1 MPQTSDGN
9 SALQTQVI
17 DNPHEVGNQLQQL
30 GKLTQEDFQQA
41 ISAANLSR
49 ADETAHSTK
58 GYAGSTFYSNLIKQ
72 LRDILVVK
80 GFKPHTHQNI
90 ELVLNDTVA
99 IAVCKGDENTGK
111 TTQDPHSA
119 RKKGGVTLALFGLSQ
134 NELPQNEELFEESDS
149 LKINRGKLQLEIDG
163 KERDVWILMHYSQKI
178 ADGEYRVKAELSRPS
193 TYDNK
198 GRINSFSD
206 RIMLDLMGLN
216 IESQP
221 NSETQ
226 FTDDIDF
233 NIE

>member
-17 DNPHEVGNQLQQL
+17 DNPNEVGNQLQQL
-30 GKLTQEDFQQA
+30 GKFTQEDFQQA

-134 NELPQNEELFEESDS
+134 NELPQNGELFEESDS

-178 ADGEYRVKAELSRPS
+178 ANGEYRVKTELSQPS
-193 TYDNK
+193 TYDKN
-198 GRINSFSD
+198 GRINFFSN
-206 RIMLDLMGLN
+206 RIMLELMDLN

>member
-17 DNPHEVGNQLQQL
+17 DNPNEVGNQLQQL

-134 NELPQNEELFEESDS
+134 NELPQNGELFEESDS

-178 ADGEYRVKAELSRPS
+178 ANGEYRVKTELSQPS

-198 GRINSFSD
+198 GRINFFSN
-206 RIMLDLMGLN
+206 RIMLELMDLN

>member
-1 MPQTSDGN
+1 MSQTSDEN
-9 SALQTQVI
+9 SASQILVF
-17 DNPHEVGNQLQQL
+17 DNPHEVEDQLQRL
-30 GKLTQEDFQQA
+30 GKLTQEDFHQA

-80 GFKPHTHQNI
+80 SFKPHTHQNI

-134 NELPQNEELFEESDS
+134 DELPQQGKLFEKSDS

-178 ADGEYRVKAELSRPS
+178 ADGEYRVRAELSRPS

>member
-1 MPQTSDGN
+1 MSQASDGN

-17 DNPHEVGNQLQQL
+17 DNPREVGNQLQQL

-58 GYAGSTFYSNLIKQ
+58 GYAGSTFYSNLIRQ

-80 GFKPHTHQNI
+80 SFKPHTHQNI

-134 NELPQNEELFEESDS
+134 NELPQNGELFEESDS
-149 LKINRGKLQLEIDG
+149 LKMNHGKLQLEIDG

-178 ADGEYRVKAELSRPS
+178 ADGEYRIKAELSQPS

-198 GRINSFSD
+198 GRINFFSN
-206 RIMLDLMGLN
+206 RIMLELMGLN

>member
-17 DNPHEVGNQLQQL
+17 DNPNEVGNQLQQL
-30 GKLTQEDFQQA
+30 GKFTQEDFQQA

-134 NELPQNEELFEESDS
+134 NELPQNGELFEESDS

-178 ADGEYRVKAELSRPS
+178 ANGEYRVKTELSQPS
-193 TYDNK
+193 TYDKK
-198 GRINSFSD
+198 GRINFFSN
-206 RIMLDLMGLN
+206 RIMLELMDLN

>member
-80 GFKPHTHQNI
+80 GFKPHTHLNI

-99 IAVCKGDENTGK
+99 IAVCKGDEYTGK

-119 RKKGGVTLALFGLSQ
+119 RKKGGVTLALFRLSQ

>member
-99 IAVCKGDENTGK
+99 IAVCKGDEYTGK

-134 NELPQNEELFEESDS
+134 NKLPQNGELFEESDS
-149 LKINRGKLQLEIDG
+149 LRINRGKLQLEIDG

>member
-1 MPQTSDGN
+1 MSKTSDGN

-134 NELPQNEELFEESDS
+134 NELPQNGELFEESDS

-163 KERDVWILMHYSQKI
+163 KERDVWVLMHYSQKI
-178 ADGEYRVKAELSRPS
+178 ANGEYRVKAELSQPS

-198 GRINSFSD
+198 GRINFFSN
-206 RIMLDLMGLN
+206 RIMLELMDLN

>member
-1 MPQTSDGN
+1 MSQASDGN

-17 DNPHEVGNQLQQL
+17 DNPREVGNQLQQL

-111 TTQDPHSA
+111 STQDPHSA

-134 NELPQNEELFEESDS
+134 NELPQNGELFEESDS

-163 KERDVWILMHYSQKI
+163 KERDVWVLLHYSQKI

-198 GRINSFSD
+198 GCINSFSG
-206 RIMLDLMGLN
+206 RIMLDSMGLN

-221 NSETQ
+221 NTETQ

>member
-1 MPQTSDGN
+1 MSKTNDGN
-9 SALQTQVI
+9 SALQIQAI
-17 DNPHEVGNQLQQL
+17 DNPHEVENRLQQF
-30 GKLTQEDFQQA
+30 GKLTQEDFQKA

-58 GYAGSTFYSNLIKQ
+58 GYAGSTFYSNLIRQ

-80 GFKPHTHQNI
+80 SFKPHTHQNI

-111 TTQDPHSA
+111 ITQDPYSA
-119 RKKGGVTLALFGLSQ
+119 GKKGGVTLALFGLSQ
-134 NELPQNEELFEESDS
+134 NELPQNGELFEESDS
-149 LKINRGKLQLEIDG
+149 LKINRGKLQLEVDG
-163 KERDVWILMHYSQKI
+163 KERDVWILMHHSQKI

-206 RIMLDLMGLN
+206 RIILDLMGSD

-221 NSETQ
+221 KSETQ

>member
-1 MPQTSDGN
+1 MSQTSDGN

-134 NELPQNEELFEESDS
+134 NELPQNGELFEESDS

-178 ADGEYRVKAELSRPS
+178 ADGEYRVKAELSQPS
-193 TYDNK
+193 TYDKK
-198 GRINSFSD
+198 GRINFFSN
-206 RIMLDLMGLN
+206 RIMLELMDLN

>member
-1 MPQTSDGN
+1 MSQTSDGN

-58 GYAGSTFYSNLIKQ
+58 GYAGSTFYSNVIKQ

-134 NELPQNEELFEESDS
+134 NELPQNGELFEESDS

-178 ADGEYRVKAELSRPS
+178 ADGEYRVKAELSQPS

-198 GRINSFSD
+198 GRINFFSN
-206 RIMLDLMGLN
+206 RIMLELMGLN

-226 FTDDIDF
+226 FTDYIDF

>member
-17 DNPHEVGNQLQQL
+17 DNPNEVGNQLQQL
-30 GKLTQEDFQQA
+30 GKFTQEDFQQA

-134 NELPQNEELFEESDS
+134 NELPQNGELFEESDRAVS
-149 LKINRGKLQLEIDG
+149 NSKCNTRFN
-163 KERDVWILMHYSQKI
+163 ERQMALPGY
-178 ADGEYRVKAELSRPS
+178 G
-193 TYDNK
+193 
-198 GRINSFSD
+198 
-206 RIMLDLMGLN
+206 
-216 IESQP
+216 
-221 NSETQ
+221 
-226 FTDDIDF
+226 
-233 NIE
+233 

>member
-134 NELPQNEELFEESDS
+134 NKLPQNGELFEESDS
-149 LKINRGKLQLEIDG
+149 LRINRGKLQLEIDG